1 MAGRDWSDN
10 SSHRL
15 VEKLDARSLALAVHK
30 VPVHLAFLSAS
41 YLALARHLLAFL
53 SHTDVLSA
61 LAFLLLCDDLFLQ
74 EHH

>member
-10 SSHRL
+10 SSHPL
-15 VEKLDARSLALAVHK
+15 AEKLAARFLALAVHM
-30 VPVHLAFLSAS
+30 VPVHLAFPSVS

-53 SHTDVLSA
+53 SHTDVLSF
-61 LAFLLLCDDLFLQ
+61 LAFLLLCDDLFSQ

>member
-10 SSHRL
+10 SSHQL
-15 VEKLDARSLALAVHK
+15 AEKLAARSLVLVAHK
-30 VPVHLAFLSAS
+30 VPVHLAFPSVS
-41 YLALARHLLAFL
+41 YLALARHPLAFL

-61 LAFLLLCDDLFLQ
+61 LAFLSLFGDLFSQ